1 MVDTSKILKAFN
13 NKLKGLFPG
22 VKIYGKET
30 KEGYKTPCFNS
41 EIRILSFS
49 SVNAHLTLTRVELT
63 LDYMMTIVDT
73 VKQLQVID
81 IVKENFY
88 KYLKVEDRVFH
99 VSDFSQG
106 YSGDYEDVLTFDID
120 LDIYDNTY
128 VKNIDHPIEKVNL
141 RLKRK
146 DDVYD

>member
-13 NKLKGLFPG
+13 NKLKELFPG

-63 LDYMMTIVDT
+63 LDYMMTTVDT
-73 VKQLQVID
+73 IKQLQIID

-88 KYLKVEDRVFH
+88 KY
-99 VSDFSQG
+99 
-106 YSGDYEDVLTFDID
+106 
-120 LDIYDNTY
+120 
-128 VKNIDHPIEKVNL
+128 
-141 RLKRK
+141 
-146 DDVYD
+146 